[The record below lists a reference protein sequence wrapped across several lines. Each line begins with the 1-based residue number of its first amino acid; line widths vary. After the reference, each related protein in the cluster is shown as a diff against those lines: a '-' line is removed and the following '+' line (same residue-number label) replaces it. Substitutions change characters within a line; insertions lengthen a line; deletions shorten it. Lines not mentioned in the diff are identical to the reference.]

1 MLHVANALATSR
13 FLFADRAAGQDRP
26 SPRAAG
32 ITIAVPDLLKTGAPT
47 AAPDALTAGREAH
60 MVTADARGAPDATSI
75 ASVFEIDDDRQ
86 PPVHHTP
93 AAADDFRRSRGAARP
108 AGVRRRDF

>member
-13 FLFADRAAGQDRP
+13 FCSRIGPPGKTGQAC
-26 SPRAAG
+26 RAAG
-32 ITIAVPDLLKTGAPT
+32 ITIAVPDLQKAGAPT

-86 PPVHHTP
+86 PPVHHPP
-93 AAADDFRRSRGAARP
+93 AAAGDFHRSTGTVRP

>member
-1 MLHVANALATSR
+1 MLPTPWRPRVFYSR
-13 FLFADRAAGQDRP
+13 IGPPGKAGQA
-26 SPRAAG
+26 SRAAG

-93 AAADDFRRSRGAARP
+93 AAADDFHRSTGTARP